1 MSYSHYI
8 RCLRMPQAQRDREPD
23 AHRTSDVEGLA
34 NLSIQCPHCGF
45 HKEYLEIPADEFESL
60 SVSDD
65 VAAEELKQ

>member
-8 RCLRMPQAQRDREPD
+8 RCPECHKLSVTENQTPIELLM
-23 AHRTSDVEGLA
+23 EGLA